1 MEVKAIFIFLNF
13 SLCHGLFKSITS
25 SGIAEGSNPSQLNY
39 GVAITDVDG
48 KEGYEVVVAG
58 YDGPN
63 LVLKWNNKTRQ
74 LENIAIDDPSSPF
87 YALRDVNGQAIG
99 VTACDVD
106 GDGREEIY
114 FLNTNSA
121 YSGKATYPDKLFKW
135 RDGKFVDIFS
145 DRINLAVS
153 SFSAGRSVGCIDRFG
168 SGKYGI
174 YLANYASGG
183 VGAHD
188 ILEMDE
194 ESSDVSS
201 GVIAMKSVGME
212 AGVRKFTGGRG
223 VTIGPIVSNRSDIF
237 CDNER
242 GPNFLFKNQG
252 DGTFKDIAENANIE
266 DTYENGRGVALSDF
280 NDDGK
285 IDIVYGNWNGP
296 HRLYIQKGESSSPI
310 FKDIAA
316 STQFGNPTPI
326 RTVIAADFDN
336 DGNQELFMNNIAYRG
351 PAPNSVHTVRKG
363 PTGDDPVIEQ
373 INIGEALEEN
383 GKGTGGAV
391 VDLDGD
397 GILELV
403 LSHGE
408 SGKQPLT
415 LYKVVNGTASTNN
428 WLRVAVLTASGGPAR
443 SAKVS
448 VTSRSGQKQTR
459 VIDAGSGYLCQMEP
473 VAHFGLNDEQPTKI
487 EVLFTDGSRVVKDL
501 QGEINMVIKVRQER
515 KRSGRRIEYKPSS
528 KPKPQPCSY
537 IDIHN
542 AEACGQWLKLG
553 YCDSFS
559 IYYDWMVFNC
569 QKTCQC

>member
-1 MEVKAIFIFLNF
+1 MGSFKPSLDYIMEVKAIFIFLNF
-13 SLCHGLFKSITS
+13 SLCHGFFKSITS

-168 SGKYGI
+168 SVKYGI

-194 ESSDVSS
+194 EASDVKS
-201 GVIAMKSVGME
+201 GIIAMKSVGKE

-223 VTIGPIVSNRSDIF
+223 VTVGPIVSNRSDIF

-242 GPNFLFKNQG
+242 GENFLFKNQG
-252 DGTFKDIAENANIE
+252 DGTFLDIARNVDIE
-266 DTYENGRGVALSDF
+266 DKYENGRGVALSDF

-296 HRLYIQKGESSSPI
+296 HRLYLQETEKNTNSPN
-310 FKDIAA
+310 FRDIAGNYEF
-316 STQFGNPTPI
+316 SNPTPI

-336 DGNQELFMNNIAYRG
+336 DGNQELFLNNIAYRG
-351 PAPNSVHTVRKG
+351 SAPNSVHTVKKG
-363 PTGDDPVIEQ
+363 LKGEDPVLEQ
-373 INIGEALEEN
+373 IIIGDALEED

-391 VDLDGD
+391 LDLDGD
-397 GILELV
+397 G
-403 LSHGE
+403 
-408 SGKQPLT
+408 T
-415 LYKVVNGTASTNN
+415 L
-428 WLRVAVLTASGGPAR
+428 
-443 SAKVS
+443 
-448 VTSRSGQKQTR
+448 
-459 VIDAGSGYLCQMEP
+459 
-473 VAHFGLNDEQPTKI
+473 
-487 EVLFTDGSRVVKDL
+487 
-501 QGEINMVIKVRQER
+501 
-515 KRSGRRIEYKPSS
+515 
-528 KPKPQPCSY
+528 
-537 IDIHN
+537 
-542 AEACGQWLKLG
+542 
-553 YCDSFS
+553 
-559 IYYDWMVFNC
+559 
-569 QKTCQC
+569 